1 MSDFPD
7 PPSDDHA
14 ETNKGGRPKKPVE
27 ELKRNRFTI
36 NLSDLQVERIE
47 PIARSR
53 GMSLREFAEACLLAR
68 AEEPVGHYDR
78 RAQKRPARRVL
89 QRIGRDVME
98 VQDMVESTLDN
109 LADRDGFAT
118 TCEKDVRSNLER
130 IKRTVDSLRKTIS
143 GEIDE
148 LSG

>member
-36 NLSDLQVERIE
+36 NLSDVEVERVE

-53 GMSLREFAEACLLAR
+53 SMSIREFAEACLLAR
-68 AEEPVGHYDR
+68 AEEPVGHHDR

-98 VQDMVESTLDN
+98 VQDMVESTLDI

-118 TCEKDVRSNLER
+118 MREKDVRSKLEG
-130 IKRTVDSLRKTIS
+130 IKGTVDSLRKTIS
-143 GEIDE
+143 SELDE
-148 LSG
+148 LTE